1 MVAVSVATVLAVTA
15 QTLQAVSSPQ
25 RAEIRLSWNGQTV
38 AMTPFDLKIMGSGF
52 YTIREEV
59 TDKER
64 RTIQEIFN
72 EAATFQYSRDP
83 EGDMWQDPSI
93 TEKLKRGD
101 CEDMAVWVYREL
113 KRSGYDDVR
122 IMVGK
127 FELHDKRFH
136 TWVVC
141 RLEGADVII
150 DPALQRGVWLRAE
163 ISTDLYLPAY
173 SFDGR
178 NKYTH
183 TLR

>member
-1 MVAVSVATVLAVTA
+1 MVSSIVMIALVSTA
-15 QTLQAVSSPQ
+15 RTLQAVSSPH

-38 AMTPFDLKIMGSGF
+38 PATPFDLKLIGSGF
-52 YTIREEV
+52 YAIQHEA
-59 TDKER
+59 DGKER

-83 EGDMWQDPSI
+83 EGDVWQDPSV
-93 TEKLKRGD
+93 TEKLRRGD

-127 FELHDKRFH
+127 FELSDKRFH

-141 RLEGADVII
+141 RLEGADVIV

-163 ISTDLYLPAY
+163 ISPDLYLPAY

-178 NKYTH
+178 EKYTH
-183 TLR
+183 TIR